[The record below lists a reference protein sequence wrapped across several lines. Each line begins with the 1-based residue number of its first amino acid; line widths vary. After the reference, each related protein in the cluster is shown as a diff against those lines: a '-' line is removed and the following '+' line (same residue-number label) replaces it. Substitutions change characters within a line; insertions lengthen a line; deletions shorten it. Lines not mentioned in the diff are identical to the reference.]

1 MPPGLGGPG
10 PGIAGGPNGPGL
22 PGGPNAPGIRG
33 RPGLP
38 GDAPDGMPRP
48 PAAAVPPVRAAAT
61 PMAPPATRP
70 PGTPGTARPP
80 GPPDQAPPDG
90 IRRSASVPVTP
101 ETSQPIESVAARASV
116 PGATAGRGP
125 EVESAPQRRKA
136 LAAARALQLREQI
149 REPRNVRLGILVL
162 GILMVLVA
170 LPVYS
175 WSQAESRDPVFTAL
189 DSMSV
194 PDWANTKPEDR
205 IDGNRWC
212 LTECRFRERTTHSTE
227 SPEATTKAYHEALQQ
242 AGWTTW
248 KVAKCPETKVEGS
261 YTCWTRDELTM
272 DLWVRAPACGNVP
285 IGVEPQDGASPGP
298 PVGLSAEDC
307 KGSDVSIK
315 VRNAIADE
323 RTGPQ
328 PDIDPSSVGETP
340 YGLAPTAAPS

>member
-1 MPPGLGGPG
+1 MPAGPT
-10 PGIAGGPNGPGL
+10 
-22 PGGPNAPGIRG
+22 APGTRG
-33 RPGLP
+33 RPGA
-38 GDAPDGMPRP
+38 APDG
-48 PAAAVPPVRAAAT
+48 AVPPVRAAAT

-70 PGTPGTARPP
+70 PAAAGTARPP
-80 GPPDQAPPDG
+80 GAAPDQAPPDG
-90 IRRSASVPVTP
+90 IRRSASVPVGP
-101 ETSQPIESVAARASV
+101 EASQPIAARATV
-116 PGATAGRGP
+116 PGAEP
-125 EVESAPQRRKA
+125 ETAPQRKKA
-136 LAAARALQLREQI
+136 LAAARAIQFREQI

-170 LPVYS
+170 LPLYS
-175 WSQAESRDPVFTAL
+175 WSKAESRDPVFTAL

-194 PDWANTKPEDR
+194 PGWANTKPVDR

-248 KVAKCPETKVEGS
+248 KVAKCPETKVDGS

-285 IGVEPQDGASPGP
+285 IAPQPQDGASTGP
-298 PVGLSAEDC
+298 QIALNPEDC

-323 RTGPQ
+323 RTGPL
-328 PDIDPSSVGETP
+328 PDVNPGQVGETP
-340 YGLAPTAAPS
+340 FGLAPAAAPS

>member
-1 MPPGLGGPG
+1 
-10 PGIAGGPNGPGL
+10 
-22 PGGPNAPGIRG
+22 
-33 RPGLP
+33 
-38 GDAPDGMPRP
+38 
-48 PAAAVPPVRAAAT
+48 
-61 PMAPPATRP
+61 MAPPATRP
-70 PGTPGTARPP
+70 PAAAGTARPP
-80 GPPDQAPPDG
+80 GAPDQSPPDG
-90 IRRSASVPVTP
+90 IRRSASASASVPVGP
-101 ETSQPIESVAARASV
+101 ETSQPIAPAAARATV
-116 PGATAGRGP
+116 PGAAP
-125 EVESAPQRRKA
+125 EPKTAPQRKKA
-136 LAAARALQLREQI
+136 LAAARALQFREQI
-149 REPRNVRLGILVL
+149 REPRNVRLGVLVL

-175 WSQAESRDPVFTAL
+175 WAQAEARDPVFTAL
-189 DSMSV
+189 DGMNV
-194 PDWANTKPEDR
+194 PGWANTKPEDR

-212 LTECRFRERTTHSTE
+212 LAECRFRERTTHSTE
-227 SPEATTKAYHEALQQ
+227 TPDATTKAYHEALQQ

-285 IGVEPQDGASPGP
+285 IAPQEGSASPGP

-328 PDIDPSSVGETP
+328 PDVKPGETDATP
-340 YGLAPTAAPS
+340 FGLDPATAPS